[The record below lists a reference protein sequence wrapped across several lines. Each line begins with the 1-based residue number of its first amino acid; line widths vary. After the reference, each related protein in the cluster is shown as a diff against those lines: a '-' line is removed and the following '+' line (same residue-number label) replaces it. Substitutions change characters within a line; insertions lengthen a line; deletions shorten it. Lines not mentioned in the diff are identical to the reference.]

1 MKYLVDI
8 EINNDKVEFAEEVL
22 RSLNFVR
29 KVSLISENEIT
40 NPEILQSIQDYES
53 GKIKPT
59 PMSLL
64 ELKNLID
71 A

>member
-29 KVSLISENEIT
+29 KVSLVSENEIT
-40 NPEILQSIQDYES
+40 NPQILQSIEDYES
-53 GKIKPT
+53 GKVMPT
-59 PMSLL
+59 PLSLL
-64 ELKNLID
+64 ELKSLFD